1 MRKLLKFILVIV
13 VCYFIA
19 VISNIIFLEQIVVYG
34 DSMANNFNNGE
45 FGLADKQFLK
55 LTKLERFDV
64 VVIEQEDS
72 MIIKRVIGLPNE
84 KVEYKDGV
92 LKINDQV
99 VEEDFIDESTK
110 LDTNRN
116 NLSISI
122 TLKNDEY
129 FVLGDNRLVSYDS
142 RNIGPIKYENII
154 GRVFVLY
161 GKCENLIC
169 DSQGICDCKRK
180 YYWPKFL

>member
-19 VISNIIFLEQIVVYG
+19 VISNIIFLEQIVIYG

-45 FGLADKQFLK
+45 FGLADKQFFK
-55 LTKLERFDV
+55 LIKLERFDV

-92 LKINDQV
+92 LKVNDQV

-142 RNIGPIKYENII
+142 RNIGPIKYENIL